1 MQMGNNRRG
10 KIIYRILTLLTVLLS
25 QPSFAD
31 SDWVPSMYEEDYN
44 TQYLEMGLPEFYR
57 LMNSITPIYIEFTDV
72 IEGRYRVDVEW
83 FPDYG
88 LAPLLT
94 GPANINFKAIDSDI
108 SFSVRNELFH
118 IPNTYFH
125 TKYPLSIEYIE
136 SREPIKMPFWY
147 LPKKPFEFKDVNFDG
162 INELVIREERGGQRF
177 YDSFVVHLIQ
187 EGADFINLV
196 DLSNIKPYSS
206 FDETT
211 EFDWEKQAVYMYYS
225 GGACSS
231 SYELYERVFNENPL
245 ENYEFRLIKREDYD
259 YQDKKGKNIG
269 CHVYVYDI
277 IDGKKLFNEA
287 ESGPVD

>member
-1 MQMGNNRRG
+1 MYNFRGG
-10 KIIYRILTLLTVLLS
+10 KIIYRILFLLAVFLS

-31 SDWVPSMYEEDYN
+31 SDWVPSMYEDDYN

-57 LMNSITPIYIEFTDV
+57 LMNSLTPIYIEFTDV

-118 IPNTYFH
+118 VPNTYFH

-136 SREPIKMPFWY
+136 SKEPIKMPFWY
-147 LPKKPFEFKDVNFDG
+147 LPKKPFEFRDVNFDG
-162 INELVIREERGGQRF
+162 TKELVIREERGGQRF

-187 EGADFINLV
+187 EGEDFINLV
-196 DLSNIKPYSS
+196 DLSYIKPYSS

-211 EFDWEKQAVYMYYS
+211 EFDWEKQTVYMYYS
-225 GGACSS
+225 GGACLS
-231 SYELYERVFNENPL
+231 SYELYERVFNEDPL
-245 ENYEFRLIKREDYD
+245 ENYEFKLIKREDYD
-259 YQDKKGKNIG
+259 SQDKKGKRIG
-269 CHVYVYDI
+269 CHIYVYDV
-277 IDGKKLFNEA
+277 IDGKKVFNEA
-287 ESGPVD
+287 ESGPVN